1 MALFDTAVLT
11 AAGILHLL
19 PAAGMA
25 GRMRLRRLYGIDLSD
40 ADTLLLMRHRAAM
53 FAAFGLL
60 LLAAAAVPRWR
71 LPGAV
76 AGLISTAAYCGLAG
90 RPRPLSPP
98 LRRLWWIDCPLAI
111 ALSAVVLRAWLS
123 GG

>member
-19 PAAGMA
+19 PVAGMA

-53 FAAFGLL
+53 FAALGLL
-60 LLAAAAVPRWR
+60 LLAAAAVPQWR

-90 RPRPLSPP
+90 RPGSLSPP
-98 LRRLWWIDCPLAI
+98 LRRLWWIDLILALGL
-111 ALSAVVLRAWLS
+111 AAVAMRAVS
-123 GG
+123 GGA